1 MKLSSITKTFK
12 VGSVDNAIKLLFCL
26 PGEISEGFN
35 PTMGENTE
43 AMSSPGQSPNRGRTG
58 AGPLMMNDGNDSL

>member
-1 MKLSSITKTFK
+1 MIADETEQHHEDFQ
-12 VGSVDNAIKLLFCL
+12 
-26 PGEISEGFN
+26 GEISEGFN

-58 AGPLMMNDGNDSL
+58 AGPLMMNDSDDSL